1 MPNEQEFLLICG
13 VSVLIM
19 LPDHVSKLP
28 RRRIRIA
35 VSVFF
40 FLAGLCFSSW
50 ASRIPAIQQKLSMN
64 NAALGGILFAL
75 PVGLMVSLPV
85 SGWMVARF
93 GSRRIM
99 IVAAILYGSL
109 LPILGIAAS
118 AWQLAGTLFFFGFAG
133 NLLNISMNT
142 QAVGTE
148 VIYGRSIM
156 ASFHGLWSLAG
167 FTGAT
172 FGTFMIS
179 QNISPFFHFCIIC
192 VAIIIAVAVMH
203 RYALPEDLN
212 RDSTQP
218 IFVKPDRFLL
228 KLGLIAFC
236 CMICEGTMFDWSGVY
251 FSKQVHAPKEL
262 STLGYVAFMSTMASG
277 RFMGDWLAG
286 KLGKT
291 RMIELSGLV
300 IAVGLLLAVIFP
312 YVVTATIGFLFVGLG
327 VSSVVPLVYGTAGKS
342 KRMSPGMALAAVS
355 TIGYFGFLFGPPLIG
370 FIAQASSL
378 RWSFSIIAL
387 LGFSTT
393 LIALQTKMEDGSM
406 P

>member
-1 MPNEQEFLLICG
+1 
-13 VSVLIM
+13 M
-19 LPDHVSKLP
+19 LPEQSSKP
-28 RRRIRIA
+28 PKRQIRIA
-35 VSVFF
+35 VSIFF

-75 PVGLMVSLPV
+75 PVGLMISLPA

-93 GSRRIM
+93 GSRRVM
-99 IVAAILYGSL
+99 IVAAILYAVL
-109 LPILGIAAS
+109 LPIIGITAS
-118 AWQLAGTLFFFGFAG
+118 AWQLAAVLFFFGFAG

-167 FTGAT
+167 FTGAA
-172 FGTFMIS
+172 FGTLMVS
-179 QNISPFFHFCIIC
+179 LNISPFFHFCIIC
-192 VAIIIAVAVMH
+192 GAILTTVGVSY

-212 RDSTQP
+212 RDSSRP

-228 KLGLIAFC
+228 KLGMIAFC
-236 CMICEGTMFDWSGVY
+236 CMISEGTMFDWSGVY
-251 FSKQVHAPKEL
+251 FAKQVHAPKEL
-262 STLGYVAFMSTMASG
+262 TTLGYVAFMSTMAGG
-277 RFMGDWLAG
+277 RFMGDWLASQ
-286 KLGKT
+286 LGKK
-291 RMIELSGLV
+291 RMIEHSGLV
-300 IAVGLLLAVIFP
+300 IAAGLLIAVIFP
-312 YVVTATIGFLFVGLG
+312 YLVPATIGFLFVGLG

-342 KRMSPGMALAAVS
+342 KHMSPGMALAAVS

-393 LIALQTKMEDGSM
+393 LLALKTNMKD
-406 P
+406 